1 MGDSTLTII
10 HFNDVYNIEP
20 QTIEPVGGA
29 ARMARYIHSCQDI
42 GLNPLVLFSGDA
54 LNPSIMSIFLK
65 GEQMIPILNL
75 LGVHCAVLGNHDFD
89 FGVDHL
95 EDVMTQT
102 NFPWLMSNV
111 YDNLTGFPLA
121 RCENKYITE
130 WNGIKIGLIGLV
142 EEEWIATLATLD
154 PEDVTFRDYVDEG
167 RRLAKELKE
176 DGAELVIALT
186 HMRWPNDRRLA
197 ESVAEID
204 IILAGHDHDYNVEL
218 VNGKYIIK
226 SGTDFR
232 NLSKITITLNHSGMM
247 VVDVQRVD
255 LDSSIEEDPDVKES
269 VNHIRGDIDL
279 KMDEE
284 LGTMAVEM
292 DGRFSSIRTQET
304 NLGNF
309 VTDIILEACPADCC
323 ILNSG
328 TFRSDRIHKKGVFRL
343 RDLLTILPL
352 VDPLCVIKVSGEG
365 ILKALENGV
374 SQYPSL
380 EGRFP
385 QVAGIKF
392 GFDPSKPR
400 GQRVEKDL
408 VQIQDEYL
416 QLNKEYRLCTKEYIA
431 AGKDG
436 YDVFRDCEILV
447 TSEQCPTISTAVRNH
462 FESVQMYQGVKPC
475 RSGHR
480 QSLVSLVRRESLV
493 RQASVDHL
501 NLSHALV
508 RQMSV
513 HNVEEE
519 QCYLAPTV
527 EGRIFLLD
535 DEKRQ
540 IQLKSKIPYS
550 HNVIDEIIRENSK
563 EHESMDSTEGVQL
576 MEATTSDST

>member
-1 MGDSTLTII
+1 MADSTLTII

-29 ARMARYIHSCQDI
+29 ARMAGYIQSCQNI

-75 LGVHCAVLGNHDFD
+75 LGVRCAVLGNHDFD

-95 EDVMTQT
+95 EDVMAQT

-111 YDNLTGFPLA
+111 YDNLTGLPLA
-121 RCENKYITE
+121 RCENKYIIE
-130 WNGIKIGLIGLV
+130 WNGIKIGLLGLV

-154 PEDVTFRDYVDEG
+154 PEDVTFRDFVDEG

-176 DGAELVIALT
+176 DGADLVIALT

-197 ESVAEID
+197 ESVAEVD
-204 IILAGHDHDYNVEL
+204 IILAGHDHDYNVEM

-232 NLSKITITLNHSGMM
+232 NLSKISITLNHSGMAII
-247 VVDVQRVD
+247 DVQRVD

-284 LGTMAVEM
+284 LGNMAVEM
-292 DGRFSSIRTQET
+292 DGRFRSIRAQET

-328 TFRSDRIHKKGVFRL
+328 TFRSDRIHPKGLFRL

-352 VDPLCVIKVSGEG
+352 VDPLCVIRVSGEG

-385 QVAGIKF
+385 QVAGIEF

-408 VQIQDEYL
+408 VKIQDEYL
-416 QLNKEYRLCTKEYIA
+416 QLNREYRLCTKEYIA
-431 AGKDG
+431 SGKDG
-436 YDVFRDCEILV
+436 YDVFKDCEILV

-462 FESVQMYQGVKPC
+462 FESVQMCQGVKPC

-480 QSLVSLVRRESLV
+480 QSLVSLVSQVIARTKW
-493 RQASVDHL
+493 
-501 NLSHALV
+501 N
-508 RQMSV
+508 
-513 HNVEEE
+513 
-519 QCYLAPTV
+519 
-527 EGRIFLLD
+527 D
-535 DEKRQ
+535 DG
-540 IQLKSKIPYS
+540 
-550 HNVIDEIIRENSK
+550 
-563 EHESMDSTEGVQL
+563 M
-576 MEATTSDST
+576 